1 MRPFESI
8 DNHRLIYNGLE
19 HIEFELC
26 RQPLS
31 YFRIAREAHQIL
43 YRSLIEALKGTANIA
58 ITGKPKGRREHRYQ
72 FGDRPI
78 KEIHKES
85 VAGCNFAWRFSSPV
99 AVDSFFETNVTETSS
114 RSDDFL
120 IPFYD
125 ALAMIQTECFVHQFV
140 HSQEIRF
147 TDEEMKLM
155 EWLHEAIRNEY
166 EHFVPKGYSA
176 PIQSLLL
183 ASKVALDKALR
194 ALFHTNNVL
203 FFDHSIP
210 QKSMRDKFDHILR
223 LTDSHLEVVGKATE
237 NPQ

>member
-26 RQPLS
+26 RQQPS

-43 YRSLIEALKGTANIA
+43 YRSLVEALKGTANIA
-58 ITGKPKGRREHRYQ
+58 VTGKPKGRREHRYQ
-72 FGDRPI
+72 FGNGPI

-85 VAGCNFAWRFSSPV
+85 VAGCHFAWRFSDPLV
-99 AVDSFFETNVTETSS
+99 VDSFFPSNAAKTSTKTE
-114 RSDDFL
+114 DFP

-140 HSQEIRF
+140 HSREVSF

-155 EWLHEAIRNEY
+155 EWLHESIRNEY

-183 ASKVALDKALR
+183 ASMVALDKAR
-194 ALFHTNNVL
+194 RSLFETQNVL
-203 FFDHSIP
+203 FFDHSVP
-210 QKSMRDKFDHILR
+210 QKSMQEKFGAVLV
-223 LTDSHLEVVGKATE
+223 LTESHGDVGGKATE
-237 NPQ
+237 NKE